1 MFEMAGLS
9 VAMGNAVDEVKK
21 YADKIT
27 LSNEED
33 GVAVFLE
40 KLCNEL

>member
-1 MFEMAGLS
+1 
-9 VAMGNAVDEVKK
+9 MGNATGEVKEH
-21 YADKIT
+21 ADQIT

-40 KLCNEL
+40 KLCKEF